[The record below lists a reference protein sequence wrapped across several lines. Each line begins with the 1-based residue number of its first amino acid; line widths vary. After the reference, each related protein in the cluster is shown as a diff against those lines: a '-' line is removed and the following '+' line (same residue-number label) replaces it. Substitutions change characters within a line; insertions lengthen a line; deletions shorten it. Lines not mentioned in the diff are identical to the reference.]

1 MGNTVIKSSKRKFIG
16 YSLSLQYGLFT
27 TRATDNIDVVP
38 KSSFHRAITY
48 NNQDIHEL
56 YRNACNTSKT
66 FSIETELKGCQ
77 MSDKHIYHGKC
88 QW

>member
-27 TRATDNIDVVP
+27 TPARNNNDVVP
-38 KSSFHRAITY
+38 KSSFHKAITY

-56 YRNACNTSKT
+56 CGNACNTSKI
-66 FSIETELKGCQ
+66 FSIERELKGCQ
-77 MSDKHIYHGKC
+77 MSDKHIYHGMC